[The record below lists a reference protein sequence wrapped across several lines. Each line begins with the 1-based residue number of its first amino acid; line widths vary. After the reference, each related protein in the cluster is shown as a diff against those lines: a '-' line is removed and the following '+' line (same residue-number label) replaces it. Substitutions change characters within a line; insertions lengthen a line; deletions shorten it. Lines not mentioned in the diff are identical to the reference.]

1 VLNFEKINQQDKYMR
16 LARALDDKKFDI
28 RLSDK
33 FVADEKI
40 SKKELEQYLKELP
53 DDAETSTT
61 TQDVEDARTN
71 S

>member
-1 VLNFEKINQQDKYMR
+1 MR